1 MIIAKT
7 TYDPLIDKIV
17 LSKLNESNASN
28 KSQRQSA
35 QSKRLMGLFYMF
47 QSVLVFSI
55 TLLLMKIIM
64 KTNPNIT
71 ALEIIFVRQIS
82 LFLFN
87 LPLMWQFKVSPKQ
100 LSNSDM
106 KKLFTRTLILVTQW
120 ILSYFTVVHLP
131 MGVYQAISNTAPLMT
146 SVLSFLIL
154 GETLSSIEFMNLV
167 ISFAGVML
175 ISYSSLENNRGH
187 QELVN

>member
-131 MGVYQAISNTAPLMT
+131 MGVYQVISNTAPLMT